1 MTMTTTKIAIL
12 GSDNSHAERFPEILN
27 VSSHPDYWEDS
38 NATVHAIWGE
48 DDARTREVAEKV
60 SIPKVASSPEEA
72 VADAGI
78 VFVVSRHGGLHLD
91 LARVAIDARKPVF
104 VDKPFTVS
112 PDDARELV
120 ALAEEAAV
128 PMVSFS
134 TLRYGSDTA
143 EFKHRMSEIGPVRYA
158 SYTGPASRHND
169 YGGLIF
175 YSIHTVELMLHL
187 HGIDVKSVYAIEHP
201 AGAVKSNITATCSY
215 DDGTLVTLAFIGDGA
230 YHFHKRAIGAEGVI
244 DSSEDERDLSADAS
258 SFGRAV
264 GEAAN
269 RPSTSMSRG
278 TAADHYPNG
287 VREAVR
293 VLRGEKTSDIS
304 PAQMIRAVQVCNA
317 IEESLNTCRA
327 INPSEL

>member
-1 MTMTTTKIAIL
+1 MTDTKIAIL
-12 GSDNSHAERFPEILN
+12 GSDNSHAERFTEILN
-27 VSSHPDYWEDS
+27 VPSHPDYWMDGK
-38 NATVHAIWGE
+38 ATVHAIWGE
-48 DDARTREVAEKV
+48 DAARTREVAKKV

-104 VDKPFTVS
+104 VDKPFTVA

-120 ALAEEAAV
+120 ALAEDAGV
-128 PMVSFS
+128 PMISFS
-134 TLRYGSDTA
+134 TLRYGSDTVD
-143 EFKHRMSEIGPVRYA
+143 FKRRMNDIGPVRYA
-158 SYTGPASRHND
+158 SYTGPASRQNN

-187 HGIDVKSVYAIEHP
+187 HGIELNSVYATEHP
-201 AGAVKSNITATCSY
+201 RNAAKSNITATCSY

-230 YHFHKRAIGAEGVI
+230 YHFHKRAVGKEGVI
-244 DSSEDERDLSADAS
+244 DSSQDERDLSADAT

-264 GEAAN
+264 GPAAN
-269 RPSTSMSRG
+269 KPSTSMSWSM
-278 TAADHYPNG
+278 AADHYPNG
-287 VREAVR
+287 VREAVQ

-304 PAQMIRAVQVCNA
+304 SAQMIRVVQVCNA
-317 IEESLNTCRA
+317 IEESLNTGRT

>member
-1 MTMTTTKIAIL
+1 MTKTKIAIL

-48 DDARTREVAEKV
+48 DDTRTREVAAKV
-60 SIPKVASSPEEA
+60 SIPNVASSPEEA

-91 LARVAIDARKPVF
+91 LARVAIEARKPVF

-112 PDDARELV
+112 PDDARELF
-120 ALAEEAAV
+120 ALAEDAGV

-134 TLRYGSDTA
+134 TPRYGSDTA
-143 EFKHRMSEIGPVRYA
+143 EFKRRMSEIGPVRYA
-158 SYTGPASRHND
+158 SYTGPASRRND

-201 AGAVKSNITATCSY
+201 AGAEKSNITATCSY

-244 DSSEDERDLSADAS
+244 ESSEDERDLSADAS

-264 GEAAN
+264 GQAAS

-287 VREAVR
+287 VRETVR

-317 IEESLNTCRA
+317 IEESLNTGRA
-327 INPSEL
+327 INPTEF

>member
-1 MTMTTTKIAIL
+1 MTNTKIAIL

-27 VSSHPDYWEDS
+27 VPSHPDYWVDS

-48 DDARTREVAEKV
+48 DDARTREVADKV
-60 SIPKVASSPEEA
+60 SIPNVASTPEDA
-72 VADAGI
+72 VAGASI
-78 VFVVSRHGGLHLD
+78 VFVVSRHGGMHLD

-104 VDKPFTVS
+104 VDKPFTVA

-120 ALAEEAAV
+120 ILAEDAGV

-134 TLRYGSDTA
+134 TLRYGSDTVD
-143 EFKHRMSEIGPVRYA
+143 FKRRMSEIGPVRYA
-158 SYTGPASRHND
+158 GYTGPASRQND

-187 HGIDVKSVYAIEHP
+187 HGIHVNSIYAIEHP
-201 AGAVKSNITATCSY
+201 TGVEKSNITATCSY

-244 DSSEDERDLSADAS
+244 DSSEDERDLSADAT

-264 GEAAN
+264 GESAN
-269 RPSTSMSRG
+269 QPSTSMSQG
-278 TAADHYPNG
+278 MAADHYPNG

-304 PAQMIRAVQVCNA
+304 PEQMIRAVQVCNA
-317 IEESLNTCRA
+317 IEESLNTGRA

>member
-1 MTMTTTKIAIL
+1 MNMTKTKIAIL
-12 GSDNSHAERFPEILN
+12 GSDNSHSERFPEILN

-38 NATVHAIWGE
+38 SATVHAIWGE
-48 DDARTREVAEKV
+48 DDARTREVAEKF

-72 VADAGI
+72 VADASM

-91 LARVAIDARKPVF
+91 LARVAIDTRKPVF

-120 ALAEEAAV
+120 ALAEDAAV

-134 TLRYGSDTA
+134 TLRYGSDTVD
-143 EFKHRMSEIGPVRYA
+143 FKHRMSEIGPVRYA
-158 SYTGPASRHND
+158 SYTGPTSRRND
-169 YGGLIF
+169 YGGLFF
-175 YSIHTVELMLHL
+175 YPVHTVEIMLHL
-187 HGIDVKSVYAIEHP
+187 HGINVKSVYAIEHP

-230 YHFHKRAIGAEGVI
+230 YHFHKRAIGAEGII
-244 DSSEDERDLSADAS
+244 DSSKDERDLSADAL

-264 GEAAN
+264 GQAAN

-278 TAADHYPNG
+278 MAADHYPNG

-304 PAQMIRAVQVCNA
+304 PTQMIRAVQVCNA
-317 IEESLNTCRA
+317 IEESLNTGRA